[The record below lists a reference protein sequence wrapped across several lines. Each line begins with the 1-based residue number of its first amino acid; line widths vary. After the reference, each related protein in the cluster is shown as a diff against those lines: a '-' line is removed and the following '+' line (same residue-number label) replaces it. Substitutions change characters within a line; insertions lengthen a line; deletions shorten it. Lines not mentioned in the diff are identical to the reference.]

1 MSPQL
6 ASILTVIAL
15 LAIVLIVAT
24 DPRGPG
30 RP

>member
-15 LAIVLIVAT
+15 LAIVLIVAM